1 MKNKIAPMIVLG
13 VTALLILTVM
23 VLYFTPISY
32 MPNMAK
38 PDYIQVHQ
46 TSTKHTTCDENDEL
60 YGKVL
65 TTFNKSFSQNLLSAI
80 FAGQTSG
87 ALNQTSI
94 GELRTTTTAPDY
106 VTYVQFDFNEGQ
118 KITINGH
125 EQNVAIEEV
134 IVEVE
139 NVVGFAE
146 TTVYFK
152 QITSPGE
159 STTYY
164 YMTTLANQ
172 AELYKL
178 IQEIQ
183 YS

>member
-13 VTALLILTVM
+13 ITALIVVAVM
-23 VLYFTPISY
+23 VLYFTPVSY
-32 MPNMAK
+32 MPKMSN
-38 PDYIQVHQ
+38 PNYIQVHQ
-46 TSTKHTTCDENDEL
+46 TSTKYVTCDSENEV

-65 TTFNKSFSQNLLSAI
+65 SVFNNSFSQNTLSAI

-87 ALNQTSI
+87 AFNQTAT
-94 GELRTTTTAPDY
+94 GELRTTTEAPDF
-106 VTYVQFDFNEGQ
+106 VTYVQFDYNEGQ
-118 KITINGH
+118 KISVNGH
-125 EQNVAIEEV
+125 LQTVAVEEV
-134 IVEVE
+134 IVQVE
-139 NVVGFAE
+139 NIVGFAE

-152 QITSPGE
+152 QVSQPGE

-178 IQEIQ
+178 VQEIK

>member
-1 MKNKIAPMIVLG
+1 MKNKIAPIIVLG
-13 VTALLILTVM
+13 ITALIVLAVM
-23 VLYFTPISY
+23 VLYFTPVSY
-32 MPNMAK
+32 MPKMSN
-38 PDYIQVHQ
+38 PNYIQVHQ
-46 TSTKHTTCDENDEL
+46 TSTKYVTCDSDDEV

-65 TTFNKSFSQNLLSAI
+65 STFNNSFSQNMLSAI

-87 ALNQTSI
+87 ALNQTAT
-94 GELRTTTTAPDY
+94 GELRTTTDAPDY
-106 VTYVQFDFNEGQ
+106 VTYVQFDYNEAQ
-118 KITINGH
+118 KITVNGH
-125 EQNVAIEEV
+125 LQNVAVEEV
-134 IVEVE
+134 IVKVE
-139 NVVGFAE
+139 NIVGFSE

-152 QITSPGE
+152 QVTQPGE
-159 STTYY
+159 TITYY